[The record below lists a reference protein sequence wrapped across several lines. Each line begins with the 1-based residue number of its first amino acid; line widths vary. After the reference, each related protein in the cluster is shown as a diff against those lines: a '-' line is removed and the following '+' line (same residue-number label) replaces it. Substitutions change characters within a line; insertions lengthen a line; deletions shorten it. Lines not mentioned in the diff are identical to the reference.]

1 MRCSVLWAYKTWSRS
16 FLLKDFLWER
26 GWRIPLYL
34 FIGFNTFNL
43 DNCRMKPSSVTPLPS
58 PSNSVKTTQPSP
70 PRYSKSNETL
80 TPMSSS
86 RENWCPQCDQWQVST
101 APCSITWYST
111 TWRNDKT
118 SWDFW
123 DFRILVKFF
132 CTLKYRSRDHT
143 LGNCFPKILS
153 DSCTHV
159 GLIWTCPLLLVI
171 GYTYKN
177 LSTNNIIYR

>member
-1 MRCSVLWAYKTWSRS
+1 M
-16 FLLKDFLWER
+16 E
-26 GWRIPLYL
+26 
-34 FIGFNTFNL
+34 
-43 DNCRMKPSSVTPLPS
+43 PSSVTLLPS
-58 PSNSVKTTQPSP
+58 PEYFSKKDSTST
-70 PRYSKSNETL
+70 PRYSKSNEIL

-118 SWDFW
+118 SWNFW

-132 CTLKYRSRDHT
+132 CTLKYRSGDHT
-143 LGNCFPKILS
+143 LGNCFWQILS

-159 GLIWTCPLLLVI
+159 GVIWTCRLLLVI

-177 LSTNNIIYR
+177 LSTNNIVRKIQLVVYYQCLIGWATTRLYVIAH